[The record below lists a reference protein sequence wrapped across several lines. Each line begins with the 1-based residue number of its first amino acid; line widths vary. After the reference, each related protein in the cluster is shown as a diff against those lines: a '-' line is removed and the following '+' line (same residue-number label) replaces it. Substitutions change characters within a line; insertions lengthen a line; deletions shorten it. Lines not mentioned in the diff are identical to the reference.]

1 MDKGTGEEVLTFIGF
16 MDFATFLRLE
26 RNHFH
31 ALPFSG
37 IPFCLWVVLGLF
49 GGFDD
54 GLACL
59 HDFMSSGL
67 ATDLFDVCTELPE
80 DLPGNLMGGAAELL
94 DIGTEPVESVGI
106 DLFTDTAAILN

>member
-26 RNHFH
+26 RNHTL

-37 IPFCLWVVLGLF
+37 IPFCVWVVLGLF

-59 HDFMSSGL
+59 DDFIAGL
-67 ATDLFDVCTELPE
+67 KKT
-80 DLPGNLMGGAAELL
+80 
-94 DIGTEPVESVGI
+94 
-106 DLFTDTAAILN
+106 